1 MTKVKGSNLMS
12 NNKIRR
18 KKNQF
23 YKKKVK
29 GKKTCVGLGYL
40 D

>member
-1 MTKVKGSNLMS
+1 MS

-29 GKKTCVGLGYL
+29 GKKNLCQPRLSRL
-40 D
+40 IKN